1 MPTPNPSA
9 LRSSGRALVIGGS
22 LAGLFAGLLLRR
34 GGFDVDIYE
43 RVHGA
48 LAGRGAGI
56 VTHAMLEETLD
67 AAGIAWHEDLGVE
80 VGTRR
85 VYDLAGRLALEWP
98 YPQILTAW
106 DRLYDMLRRAFPP
119 GRYHD
124 GKELVA
130 IEAGAHRVTARFA
143 DGSSAEGDLLIGA
156 DGLRSTVRGLLLPD
170 IVPLYAGYAA
180 WRALVPEAAI
190 PRARHAELFMHMAF
204 CLPAGE
210 QILGYP
216 VAGPDNDLRPGHRR
230 YNLVWYRPAEPQ
242 RALRRLLT
250 DEAGVTHALS
260 IPPPLISREVIAE
273 MRAAAETVL
282 APQFRE
288 LIRLAG
294 QPILQAIYDIE
305 SPRMAFGRVAIIG
318 DAAFVARPHVG
329 AGVTKAAQDALFL
342 ARALSC
348 ASSIEQGLAAMEAS
362 RLSFGRRIISRA
374 RELGA
379 CLQQT
384 HATPAEARNAA
395 RFRTP
400 DATVRETATLE
411 FLTG

>member
-1 MPTPNPSA
+1 MPTLHPSA
-9 LRSSGRALVIGGS
+9 SKSSGRALVIGGS
-22 LAGLFAGLLLRR
+22 LAGLFAGLLLHR

-106 DRLYDMLRRAFPP
+106 DRLYDMLRRAFPSE
-119 GRYHD
+119 RYHD
-124 GKELVA
+124 GKELAA
-130 IEAGAHRVTARFA
+130 INLGEHRVTARFA

-156 DGLRSTVRGLLLPD
+156 DGLRSTVRGELLPD
-170 IVPLYAGYAA
+170 VAPLYAGYAA

-190 PRARHAELFMHMAF
+190 PRALHAELFMHMAF
-204 CLPAGE
+204 CLPPGE

-250 DEAGVTHALS
+250 DEAGVSHALS

-282 APQFRE
+282 APQFRK
-288 LIRLAG
+288 LIRLTG

-342 ARALSC
+342 ARALSR

-362 RLSFGRRIISRA
+362 RLAFGRRIIARA

-411 FLTG
+411 FLTE

>member
-1 MPTPNPSA
+1 MPTPSPSA
-9 LRSSGRALVIGGS
+9 LKSSGRALVIGGS

-56 VTHAMLEETLD
+56 VTHAMLEEKLD

-119 GRYHD
+119 ERYHD
-124 GKELVA
+124 GKELAA
-130 IEAGAHRVTARFA
+130 IDVGPHRVTALFA

-156 DGLRSTVRGLLLPD
+156 DGLRSTVRGKLLPG

-190 PRARHAELFMHMAF
+190 PRALHAELFMHMAF
-204 CLPAGE
+204 CLPPGE

-216 VAGPDNDLRPGHRR
+216 VAGPGNDLRPGHRR
-230 YNLVWYRPAEPQ
+230 YNLVWYRPAEPR

-342 ARALSC
+342 ARALSR

-362 RLSFGRRIISRA
+362 RLAFGRRIIARA

-379 CLQQT
+379 CLQQA

>member
-1 MPTPNPSA
+1 MPTPYPSA
-9 LRSSGRALVIGGS
+9 SKSSGRALVIGGS

-34 GGFDVDIYE
+34 GGFEVDIYE

-56 VTHAMLEETLD
+56 VTHAMLEEPLD

-85 VYDLAGRLALEWP
+85 VYDLAGRLVLEWP

-106 DRLYDMLRRAFPP
+106 DRLYDMLRRAFPSE
-119 GRYHD
+119 RYHD
-124 GKELVA
+124 GKELAA
-130 IEAGAHRVTARFA
+130 IDLGAHRVTARFA

-156 DGLRSTVRGLLLPD
+156 DGLRSTVRGELLPD

-190 PRARHAELFMHMAF
+190 PRVLHAQLFMHMAF
-204 CLPAGE
+204 CLPPGE

-216 VAGPDNDLRPGHRR
+216 VAGPGNDLRPGHRR
-230 YNLVWYRPAEPQ
+230 YNLVWYRPAEPR

-282 APQFRE
+282 APQFRD
-288 LIRLAG
+288 LIRIAG

-329 AGVTKAAQDALFL
+329 AGVTKAAQDALSL
-342 ARALSC
+342 SRALSH
-348 ASSIEQGLAAMEAS
+348 ASSIEEGLAAMEAS
-362 RLSFGRRIISRA
+362 RLAFGRCIIARA
-374 RELGA
+374 RELGS